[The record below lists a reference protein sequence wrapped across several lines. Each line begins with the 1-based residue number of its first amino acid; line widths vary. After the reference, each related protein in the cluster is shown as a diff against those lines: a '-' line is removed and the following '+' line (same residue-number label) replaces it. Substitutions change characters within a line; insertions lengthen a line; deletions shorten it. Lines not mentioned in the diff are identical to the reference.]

1 MAVKHDNQGFLIGE
15 SVDLDKTFGLWNE
28 IREDLRA
35 IRAALTGSSKGDS
48 AAPIVRIKKTE
59 PISSARHQVAT
70 PLVRG
75 AAKLSPGSPI
85 TKPVNDDIG
94 AGKFSQPVR
103 PLERK
108 AITRSEQNTKTA
120 AANRGDESIKSA
132 APANRN
138 ATTGRFEKK
147 NGGFRNRISADD
159 GVESSAYAS
168 EESGRAL
175 SSAASKIVDAIG
187 SVGGGMEDTDPTIK
201 AFNEVSQPLSRGYEM
216 LSIGNSLDEKR
227 KDRWFR
233 RIFGELKLFRKDE
246 TIANKVTNKSLKNIE
261 ETTEANGAPDSGGG
275 SSWLMRYGLPLA
287 MLAAGG
293 IGVYMSEKF
302 KNQLS
307 RAHDKTM
314 ETMRRPLD
322 FISEKLTSF
331 IESVSSK
338 IESAWLTF
346 TGFVKD
352 KLGVDIN
359 KALKPAADAVKS
371 GYQAVKGKVSS
382 VIDSAYHTAEAG
394 AGSVLEKVMSK
405 GYRHRA
411 TFNGIKGGDKLASDG
426 TYTDAEAQRI
436 RALKTSAANTS
447 ANLPGGMPP
456 EIQAKI
462 AAQAKK
468 YGLDPVMMQ
477 KIAAMESGG
486 NPNAISETGAI
497 GVFQFTG
504 QTASGVGIK
513 NRFDV
518 DENIEGGMKLTVENM
533 NMLKKQGLPITPENL
548 YMMHQLGPSAAKEV
562 IQGAEKGLS
571 KGDLS
576 QKTQFGIDNNY
587 GKNSATAAEYID
599 ANKAALDKRYASV
612 VGAAIPDTGNP
623 IASPVSFDPAKTVF
637 APAPGIPSISSSI
650 PSIPDA
656 PPIVTPMGSVSSKKD
671 STNAVA
677 KQEVGQDVRDRRIA
691 HIVTGG
697 YST

>member
-1 MAVKHDNQGFLIGE
+1 MAIKHDNHGFLIGE

-35 IRAALTGSSKGDS
+35 IRAVLTGSSKGDS
-48 AAPIVRIKKTE
+48 AAPIVRIKK
-59 PISSARHQVAT
+59 PVPDAPARPQVAT
-70 PLVRG
+70 PLARG
-75 AAKLSPGSPI
+75 AAKSSAGSPI
-85 TKPVNDDIG
+85 TKPLREDLG
-94 AGKFSQPVR
+94 ERKFSQLAS

-108 AITRSEQNTKTA
+108 AITRSERNAKTA
-120 AANRGDESIKSA
+120 AANGESVAAKGS

-138 ATTGRFEKK
+138 TTTGRFERK
-147 NGGFRNRISADD
+147 NGTGNRGGTDD
-159 GVESSAYAS
+159 SFESSAYAN
-168 EESGRAL
+168 EEGGRAL
-175 SSAASKIVDAIG
+175 SSAANKIVDAIG
-187 SVGGGMEDTDPTIK
+187 NIGGGMEDTDPTIK

-216 LSIGNSLDEKR
+216 LSIGNSIDEKR

-233 RIFGELKLFRKDE
+233 RIFGELRLFRKDE
-246 TIANKVTNKSLKNIE
+246 TLFNKAANKSLKNIE
-261 ETTEANGAPDSGGG
+261 ETTESSGGSDSGG
-275 SSWLMRYGLPLA
+275 SSWLMRYVLPLA
-287 MLAAGG
+287 ILAAGV
-293 IGVYMSEKF
+293 IGMYMSEKF

-307 RAHDKTM
+307 AAHDKTM

-331 IESVSSK
+331 IEGVSNK
-338 IESAWLTF
+338 IESAWSTF

-352 KLGVDIN
+352 KLGIDIN

-371 GYQAVKGKVSS
+371 GYQAVKGRVSS
-382 VIDSAYHTAEAG
+382 AISRAYDTAEAG
-394 AGSVLEKVMSK
+394 VGSALETVMPK

-411 TFNGIKGGDKLASDG
+411 TFNGIRGGDKLASDG
-426 TYTDAEAQRI
+426 TYTDTEAQRI

-447 ANLPGGMPP
+447 ANLPGGMPA

-468 YGLDPVMMQ
+468 HGLDPVMMQ

-497 GVFQFTG
+497 GLFQFTG
-504 QTASGVGIK
+504 RTATGVGIK

-518 DENIEGGMKLTVENM
+518 DQNIEGGMKLAVENM
-533 NMLKKQGLPITPENL
+533 NMLKKQGLPITPENI
-548 YMMHQLGPSAAKEV
+548 YMMHQLGPAAAKEV

-571 KGDLS
+571 KRDLS
-576 QKTQFGIDNNY
+576 QSTQFGIDNNY
-587 GKNSATAAEYID
+587 GRNSATAAEYID
-599 ANKAALDKRYASV
+599 ANRIALDKRYASV
-612 VGAAIPDTGNP
+612 VGASIPDTGNP

-637 APAPGIPSISSSI
+637 APAPGIPSISSSM

-656 PPIVTPMGSVSSKKD
+656 PPIVTPMGSINGKKD

-677 KQEVGQDVRDRRIA
+677 KQEVGQDVKDRRIA

-697 YST
+697 YSA